1 MCGIAGAIHRQ
12 SVRERVELM
21 CDVLSHRGPDDEGI
35 YQDDDVAIGMRRL
48 AIIDV
53 AGGHQPISNEDGTI
67 WVVFNGEIYNHG
79 RLRAE
84 LQRAGHVFQ
93 THSDTE
99 VLVHLYEEAGPGGF
113 ARLSGMFALAIWDAP
128 RRRLVLARDRMGIK
142 PLYYCGEGRLGS
154 FGFAS
159 EVRALLA
166 GGLALAN
173 VDAAAA
179 VAYLRFGYVPDSQ
192 CILAGVHKLPPGHF
206 LDVTEEA
213 APVLRPF
220 WRAAPR
226 PQVMGEGEAITE
238 LQRLLDQAVA
248 SHLESEVPLGA
259 LLSGG
264 IDSST
269 VVALMTRHARG
280 RVRTFSIGFDEPGFN
295 EADDARAVA
304 AALGTD
310 HTELVVRPDVSALF
324 HNLIVAFDE
333 PFGDSSAIPTYL
345 VCRLARS
352 DVTVA
357 LSGDGGDELF
367 AGYARYAETLGRT
380 ELPPPL
386 RPVLRALARRLPHGA
401 PGRNWL
407 LDLGRTRLGR
417 YAATMLLPAHPGYG
431 GIVRADLAPSSDD
444 VEQAFGAWQADL
456 GDADLVTTMTLTDW
470 RTYLPGDI
478 LTKVDRT
485 SMAVSLEA
493 RVPLLDNALID
504 FALAVPSE
512 LKMREGRGK
521 WLLRRAVERL
531 VPPRVLQKPKQ
542 GFAVP
547 LRRWFRE
554 DLRHSVDALLGD
566 SPAYAYA
573 DRRAVRRMVREHRA
587 ARRDHAGIL
596 WRVLVLDGWL
606 RALGAG
612 DLAGGIPADLRL
624 PADRSFAPR
633 IVRQA
638 GV

>member
-12 SVRERVELM
+12 SVRERVERM
-21 CDVLSHRGPDDEGI
+21 CDVLAHRGPDDEGI
-35 YQDDDVAIGMRRL
+35 HEDGDVAIGMRRL
-48 AIIDV
+48 SIIDV

-99 VLVHLYEEAGPGGF
+99 VLVHLYEEAGPDGF
-113 ARLSGMFALAIWDAP
+113 ARLSGMFAVAIWDAR

-142 PLYYCGEGRLGS
+142 PLYYCGEGHSGS

-166 GGLALAN
+166 GGLARPD

-179 VAYLRFGYVPDSQ
+179 VAYLRFGYVPDAQ
-192 CILAGVHKLPPGHF
+192 CILAGVHKLPPGHL
-206 LDVTEEA
+206 LDVTEGA

-220 WRAAPR
+220 WRAAAR
-226 PQVMGEGEAITE
+226 PQAMDETEAVTE
-238 LQRLLDQAVA
+238 LRRLLDQAVA

-280 RVRTFSIGFDEPGFN
+280 RVRTFSIGFEEAGFN

-304 AALGTD
+304 AELGTD

-324 HNLIVAFDE
+324 QSLIVTFDE
-333 PFGDSSAIPTYL
+333 PFADSSAIPTYL

-357 LSGDGGDELF
+357 LSGDGGDEMF
-367 AGYARYAETLGRT
+367 AGYPRYATALGRA

-386 RPVLRALARRLPHGA
+386 RPLLRALARRLPHSA
-401 PGRNWL
+401 PGRNRL
-407 LDLGRTRLGR
+407 LDLGRNRLGR
-417 YAATMLLPAHPGYG
+417 YAATMLLPAHPAYG
-431 GIVRADLAPSSDD
+431 GIVRADLAPSTDD
-444 VEQAFGAWQADL
+444 LEQAFSTWQTDRGEADL
-456 GDADLVTTMTLTDW
+456 LTTMTLTDL

-493 RVPLLDNALID
+493 RVPLLDNALVD
-504 FALAVPSE
+504 FALTVPSE
-512 LKMREGRGK
+512 LKIRGGRGK
-521 WLLRRAVERL
+521 WLLRRAIEGL
-531 VPPRVLQKPKQ
+531 VPPRVLRKPKQ
-542 GFAVP
+542 GFSVP
-547 LRRWFRE
+547 LRPWFRDE
-554 DLRHSVDALLGD
+554 LRHYVDALLHD
-566 SPAYAYA
+566 SPAYTYA
-573 DRRAVRRMVREHRA
+573 DRPALQRMVREHRA
-587 ARRDHAGIL
+587 ERRDHSSVL

-612 DLAGGIPADLRL
+612 ELASGIPGDLRL
-624 PADRSFAPR
+624 PALTVPR
-633 IVRQA
+633 
-638 GV
+638 

>member
-12 SVRERVELM
+12 SVRERVQRM
-21 CDVLSHRGPDDEGI
+21 CDAIAHRGPDDEGI
-35 YQDDDVAIGMRRL
+35 HHDGNVAIGMRRL
-48 AIIDV
+48 SIIDV
-53 AGGHQPISNEDGTI
+53 AGGHQPMSNEDGTI

-99 VLVHLYEEAGPGGF
+99 VLVHLYEEEGPDGF
-113 ARLSGMFALAIWDAP
+113 AKLSGMFAFAIWDAP

-142 PLYYCGEGRLGS
+142 PLYYCGEGHSGS

-159 EVRALLA
+159 EVRSLLA
-166 GGLALAN
+166 GGLARPN
-173 VDAAAA
+173 VDAGAA

-192 CILAGVHKLPPGHF
+192 CILAGVHKLPPGHL
-206 LDVTEEA
+206 LDLTEGGGA
-213 APVLRPF
+213 APTVRPF
-220 WRAAPR
+220 WRAVAR
-226 PQVMGEGEAITE
+226 PQRMDETEASTE
-238 LQRLLDQAVA
+238 LRRLLDEAVA

-280 RVRTFSIGFDEPGFN
+280 RVRTFSIGFEEAGFN

-304 AALGTD
+304 TALGTD

-324 HNLIVAFDE
+324 QSLIVAFDE
-333 PFGDSSAIPTYL
+333 PFADSSAIPTYL

-352 DVTVA
+352 EVTVA

-367 AGYARYAETLGRT
+367 AGYARYAETLGRA
-380 ELPPPL
+380 ELPRPL
-386 RPVLRALARRLPHGA
+386 RSLLRALARRLPHGA
-401 PGRNWL
+401 SGRNRL
-407 LDLGRTRLGR
+407 LDLGRTRMGR

-431 GIVRADLAPSSDD
+431 GIVRADLAASSDD
-444 VEQAFGAWQADL
+444 LEQAFGAWQTDL
-456 GDADLVTTMTLTDW
+456 ADADLITAMTLTDV

-493 RVPLLDNALID
+493 RVPLLDNAVVD

-512 LKMREGRGK
+512 LKMRHGRGK
-521 WLLRRAVERL
+521 WLLRRAVEGL
-531 VPPRVLQKPKQ
+531 VPARVLQKPKQ

-547 LRRWFRE
+547 LRRWFRDE
-554 DLRHSVDALLGD
+554 LRHYVEALLGD

-573 DRRAVRRMVREHRA
+573 DRAAVQRMVREHRA
-587 ARRDHAGIL
+587 ERRDHAGIL

-606 RALGAG
+606 RALAAG
-612 DLAGGIPADLRL
+612 QLAGGIPADLRL
-624 PADRSFAPR
+624 PAPLAPR
-633 IVRQA
+633 
-638 GV
+638 